1 MPKVGILSAAYVLS
15 PSDAVR
21 TGPELVFEVAHR
33 AVLSSGCTRESIDLT
48 VSGSSDVLEGRSF
61 GFAYALE
68 ALGAYPPTLE
78 SHVEMDGAWA
88 AYYAYLKLLAGQAK
102 RALVVGWGKPSEAS
116 LHHVTNAQL
125 DPFWLA
131 PLGLD
136 RVTSAALQAD
146 AWLEQSGRSADVL
159 EAGVNRA
166 LERAGRNA
174 SVRSMLE
181 REVPDEALASPLRT
195 RHCPRTADGACAVV
209 LAAEDAQP
217 KERGPVAWVCGA
229 DHRSETAAI
238 GCRDLTRLPSAIQ
251 ALSRARSI
259 AGWASELVPDVA
271 ELSAPFAHQ

>member
-88 AYYAYLKLLAGQAK
+88 AYYAYLKILAGEA
-102 RALVVGWGKPSEAS
+102 RSALVVAWGKPSEAS
-116 LHHVTNAQL
+116 LHHVTNTQL

-136 RVTSAALQAD
+136 RVTTAALQAD
-146 AWLEQSGRSADVL
+146 AWLQ
-159 EAGVNRA
+159 
-166 LERAGRNA
+166 RAGC
-174 SVRSMLE
+174 
-181 REVPDEALASPLRT
+181 DGTAL
-195 RHCPRTADGACAVV
+195 DDVV
-209 LAAEDAQP
+209 
-217 KERGPVAWVCGA
+217 
-229 DHRSETAAI
+229 
-238 GCRDLTRLPSAIQ
+238 
-251 ALSRARSI
+251 
-259 AGWASELVPDVA
+259 
-271 ELSAPFAHQ
+271 